1 MNKYYKTLNNY
12 SGWFYILPSMLVL
25 LCVVIYPV
33 IYSIAISFYNRP
45 FTHKKS
51 AFVGLD
57 NFIFMINE
65 PLFQKAFINT
75 IIYTSSSLFITF
87 VLGFT
92 LALLMTKISFGNRL
106 FQILLIL
113 PMAMAPLVVGLTWR
127 WMYNPLFG
135 LINWFFKL
143 VNIQPQAWLA
153 SQETA
158 MIALIWV
165 DVWQWTSLVFLII
178 YAGLSGLPKEPFE
191 AANLDG
197 ANSFTIFFR
206 ITIPLLKPVILVV
219 LLLRTVDS
227 FRTFDSAYVLTDG
240 GPGDA
245 TELLSLYIYRHGFF
259 FNNQGEAAAGALI
272 MLLFISLI
280 SLIYFKYLYKIKN

>member
-1 MNKYYKTLNNY
+1 MKKYYKILNNY

-33 IYSIAISFYNRP
+33 ICSIAISFYNRP
-45 FTHKKS
+45 FTHKNS

-87 VLGFT
+87 VFGFT

-143 VNIQPQAWLA
+143 VNVEPQAWLA

-158 MIALIWV
+158 MMALIWV

>member
-1 MNKYYKTLNNY
+1 M
-12 SGWFYILPSMLVL
+12 
-25 LCVVIYPV
+25 
-33 IYSIAISFYNRP
+33 
-45 FTHKKS
+45 
-51 AFVGLD
+51 
-57 NFIFMINE
+57 
-65 PLFQKAFINT
+65 
-75 IIYTSSSLFITF
+75 
-87 VLGFT
+87 
-92 LALLMTKISFGNRL
+92 
-106 FQILLIL
+106 
-113 PMAMAPLVVGLTWR
+113 
-127 WMYNPLFG
+127 
-135 LINWFFKL
+135 
-143 VNIQPQAWLA
+143 
-153 SQETA
+153 
-158 MIALIWV
+158 
-165 DVWQWTSLVFLII
+165 
-178 YAGLSGLPKEPFE
+178 PKEPFE

>member
-1 MNKYYKTLNNY
+1 
-12 SGWFYILPSMLVL
+12 
-25 LCVVIYPV
+25 
-33 IYSIAISFYNRP
+33 
-45 FTHKKS
+45 
-51 AFVGLD
+51 
-57 NFIFMINE
+57 MINE

-87 VLGFT
+87 VFGFT

-143 VNIQPQAWLA
+143 VNVEPQAWLA

-158 MIALIWV
+158 MMALIWV

-197 ANSFTIFFR
+197 ANSFTIFIR

-259 FNNQGEAAAGALI
+259 FNNQGEASAGALI
-272 MLLFISLI
+272 MLLFISQYNILQYKG
-280 SLIYFKYLYKIKN
+280 SLVGIPYIYIYIYI